1 MKAKSHDF
9 RKQQCFVHK
18 SMSCTCFASEKIPDL
33 MPPIS
38 VTLYSGLVTAH
49 LCESSAC
56 VGVGGLSVFLVWWTV
71 SRKRKVISFNH
82 LVFCLLWSVYVLCAS
97 QIETSKSVPQVTHR
111 HLTVVRAPGVGNLN
125 FFWVGYGI

>member
-9 RKQQCFVHK
+9 RKQQCLVHK

-82 LVFCLLWSVYVLCAS
+82 LVFERNNLQKYKLL
-97 QIETSKSVPQVTHR
+97 
-111 HLTVVRAPGVGNLN
+111 GVGRGDVEASN
-125 FFWVGYGI
+125 